1 MLSALS
7 ELREINLLTV
17 LLRMALAILCGLLIG
32 MERSSKN
39 HSAGFRTHMLVCI
52 GTCTASLTGHYLY
65 LNQNLP
71 TDISR
76 LGAQVISGL
85 GFIGAGTIIVTK
97 EHSVKGLTT
106 AAGLWACGIVGLACG
121 AGFYEG
127 AILTSAA
134 ILIIEIF
141 FGNIGNLIRH
151 PEEFQIIINYD
162 NRESINLVQRYCKD
176 RHLAITSLQI
186 GSNDAGTGSV
196 DGSGIRD
203 TSDTQDAPGATTGTQ
218 DAPGTAPASGNQA
231 GTGSPGYSA
240 FLSLRNDGGIDPEEL
255 LQHIRGI
262 KGIHSAD
269 RIKIK

>member
-1 MLSALS
+1 MLSALP

-65 LNQNLP
+65 LNLNLP
-71 TDISR
+71 ADISR

-127 AILTSAA
+127 AVLTSAA

-151 PEEFQIIINYD
+151 PEEFQIVVNYD
-162 NRESINLVQRYCKD
+162 SRESINLVQRYCKD

-186 GSNDAGTGSV
+186 GCNDA
-196 DGSGIRD
+196 
-203 TSDTQDAPGATTGTQ
+203 APGSTNAAGSTN
-218 DAPGTAPASGNQA
+218 DPGTTDSA
-231 GTGSPGYSA
+231 GTRAAPGYSA
-240 FLSLRNDGGIDPEEL
+240 FISLRNDSGVDPENLL
-255 LQHIRGI
+255 LQIRNI
-262 KGIHSAD
+262 KGVHTAD
-269 RIKIK
+269 RIKK

>member
-1 MLSALS
+1 MLSALP

-17 LLRMALAILCGLLIG
+17 LLRMGLAILCGLLIG

-65 LNQNLP
+65 LTLNLP
-71 TDISR
+71 ADISR

-127 AILTSAA
+127 AVLTSAA

-151 PEEFQIIINYD
+151 PEEFQIVVNYD
-162 NRESINLVQRYCKD
+162 SRESINLVQRYCKD

-186 GSNDAGTGSV
+186 GRREASRGAPNDPGTPNS
-196 DGSGIRD
+196 S
-203 TSDTQDAPGATTGTQ
+203 PGAPTFSG
-218 DAPGTAPASGNQA
+218 AS
-231 GTGSPGYSA
+231 GYSA
-240 FLSLRNDGGIDPEEL
+240 FISLRNDGGIDPEDL
-255 LQHIRGI
+255 LLHIRNIDGV
-262 KGIHSAD
+262 HSAE
-269 RIKIK
+269 RIKK

>member
-17 LLRMALAILCGLLIG
+17 LLRMALAIFCGLLIG

-71 TDISR
+71 ADISR

-106 AAGLWACGIVGLACG
+106 AAGLWVCGIVGLACG

-127 AILTSAA
+127 AVLTSAA
-134 ILIIEIF
+134 ILLIEIF

-151 PEEFQIIINYD
+151 PEEFQLVVNYD

-176 RHLAITSLQI
+176 RHLAITGLQI
-186 GSNDAGTGSV
+186 GSSDV
-196 DGSGIRD
+196 D
-203 TSDTQDAPGATTGTQ
+203 PGAAAAPCSQ
-218 DAPGTAPASGNQA
+218 DVPGAAAASG
-231 GTGSPGYSA
+231 SPRYSA
-240 FLSLRNDGGIDPEEL
+240 FISLRNDSGIDPEEL
-255 LQHIRGI
+255 LLHIRDI
-262 KGIHSAD
+262 KGIYSAN
-269 RIKIK
+269 RIKK